1 MRLMVSALVSFLS
14 VNTVFAA
21 DVEAQ
26 YAAVRALGTLNGVAL
41 QCRSVGEVRRMK
53 AAVVDSAPKERS
65 FGLAFEE
72 STNEAFLAFIRRA
85 DTCPGPAAL
94 SAQVDAAIQEM
105 RRAFGKE

>member
-1 MRLMVSALVSFLS
+1 MKATILVVLLLASP
-14 VNTVFAA
+14 VCTA
-21 DVEAQ
+21 DADSR
-26 YAAVRALGTLNGVAL
+26 YAVVRSLGALNGVAL
-41 QCRSVGEVRRMK
+41 QCRYVGEVRRMK

-72 STNEAFLAFIRRA
+72 STNEAFLAFIRQG